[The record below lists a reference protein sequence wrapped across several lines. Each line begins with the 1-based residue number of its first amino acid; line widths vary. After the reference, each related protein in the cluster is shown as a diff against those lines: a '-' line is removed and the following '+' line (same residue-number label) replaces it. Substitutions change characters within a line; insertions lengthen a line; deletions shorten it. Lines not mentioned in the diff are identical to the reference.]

1 MFKLIFR
8 HLSIAQLLAFFLS
21 NLVGL
26 YIVLMGIQVYHDIK
40 PLFTQNDS
48 FFKPEHIVISK
59 KVNTMTTVMAD
70 KPVFSDEEINSIAEQ
85 PFVKDVAVFV
95 PSMFSVYAT
104 VGGKMAGG
112 TLSTSMFFE
121 AIPDKFIDVESDQ
134 WHYEEDSDFV
144 PIIIP
149 RNYLN
154 LYNFGFAS
162 SQGLPVISEKII
174 STVTINF
181 SLVGK
186 KGRKQVQ
193 GRIVGF
199 SDRFNTILVPMDFL
213 TQTNRMLSGEG
224 GETYSRA
231 IMEVDNLSDERINSF
246 ISSNNY
252 DVENDITD
260 ASKTK
265 YMLLLIMGGVVVVG
279 LMICTLSI
287 YILMLSIFLLIQKM
301 TEHIDNLLLIGYTT
315 HAVAKPYCL
324 IGTILNGLSLVFAV
338 LFLYLTRSFYLA
350 KLEMLYAVEVPSMAS
365 AVMIGVALCLF
376 IFMMNTLV
384 IYKKVSSIW
393 NIHKK

>member
-48 FFKPEHIVISK
+48 FLKPEHIVISK

-121 AIPDKFIDVESDQ
+121 AIPDKFIDVESDK

-287 YILMLSIFLLIQKM
+287 
-301 TEHIDNLLLIGYTT
+301 
-315 HAVAKPYCL
+315 
-324 IGTILNGLSLVFAV
+324 
-338 LFLYLTRSFYLA
+338 
-350 KLEMLYAVEVPSMAS
+350 
-365 AVMIGVALCLF
+365 
-376 IFMMNTLV
+376 
-384 IYKKVSSIW
+384 
-393 NIHKK
+393 

>member
-48 FFKPEHIVISK
+48 FLKPEHIVISK

-85 PFVKDVAVFV
+85 PFVKDVAIFV
-95 PSMFSVYAT
+95 PSMFSVHAS
-104 VGGKMAGG
+104 VGGKMMGG
-112 TLSTSMFFE
+112 AFSTAMFFE
-121 AIPDKFIDVESDQ
+121 AIPDKFIDVESEK
-134 WHYEEDSDFV
+134 WHYKEDSNFV

-162 SQGLPVISEKII
+162 SQGLPVMSEKII
-174 STVTINF
+174 SSVSIRF

-186 KGRKQVQ
+186 KGRKNVE
-193 GRIVGF
+193 GKIVGF
-199 SDRFNTILVPMDFL
+199 SDRFNTILVPMDFIRS
-213 TQTNRMLSGEG
+213 TNRMLTGKEVG
-224 GETYSRA
+224 PNSRA
-231 IMEVDNLSDERINSF
+231 IVEVENLADERISTF
-246 ISSNNY
+246 IANNDY
-252 DVENDITD
+252 DVENDVTD

-265 YMLLLIMGGVVVVG
+265 NMLLLLMGGVVVVG
-279 LMICTLSI
+279 LLICTLSI

>member
-48 FFKPEHIVISK
+48 FLKPEHIVISK

-121 AIPDKFIDVESDQ
+121 AIPDKFIDVESDK

-265 YMLLLIMGGVVVVG
+265 NMLLLLMGGVVVVG
-279 LMICTLSI
+279 LLICTLSI

-315 HAVAKPYCL
+315 HAIAKPYCL
-324 IGTILNGLSLVFAV
+324 IGTLLNVFSLLFAV
-338 LFLYLTRSFYLA
+338 LFLYITRLFYLD
-350 KLEMLYAVEVPSMAS
+350 KLEMLYSLEVPSMGVS
-365 AVMIGVALCLF
+365 MMIGLALCLLIF
-376 IFMMNTLV
+376 IINALV
-384 IYKKVSSIW
+384 IYKKIRSIW

>member
-48 FFKPEHIVISK
+48 FLKPEHIVISK

-121 AIPDKFIDVESDQ
+121 AIPDKFIDVESDK

-193 GRIVGF
+193 CRIVGF

-324 IGTILNGLSLVFAV
+324 IGTLLNVFSLLFAV
-338 LFLYLTRSFYLA
+338 LFLYITRLFYLD
-350 KLEMLYAVEVPSMAS
+350 KLEMLYSLEVPSMGVS
-365 AVMIGVALCLF
+365 MMIGLALCLLIF
-376 IFMMNTLV
+376 IINTLV
-384 IYKKVSSIW
+384 IYKKIRSIW

>member
-48 FFKPEHIVISK
+48 FLKPEHIVISK

-121 AIPDKFIDVESDQ
+121 AIPDKFIDVESDK

-315 HAVAKPYCL
+315 HAIAKPYCL
-324 IGTILNGLSLVFAV
+324 IGTLLNVFSLLFAV
-338 LFLYLTRSFYLA
+338 LFLYITRLFYLD
-350 KLEMLYAVEVPSMAS
+350 KLEMLYSLEVPSMGVS
-365 AVMIGVALCLF
+365 MMIGLALCLLIF
-376 IFMMNTLV
+376 IINALV
-384 IYKKVSSIW
+384 IYKKIRSIW

>member
-48 FFKPEHIVISK
+48 FLKPEHIVISK

-315 HAVAKPYCL
+315 HAIAKPYCL
-324 IGTILNGLSLVFAV
+324 IGTLLNVFSLLFAV
-338 LFLYLTRSFYLA
+338 LFLYITRLFYLD
-350 KLEMLYAVEVPSMAS
+350 KLEMLYSLEVPSMGVS
-365 AVMIGVALCLF
+365 MMIGLALCLLIF
-376 IFMMNTLV
+376 IINALV
-384 IYKKVSSIW
+384 IYKKIRSIW

>member
-48 FFKPEHIVISK
+48 FLKPEHIVISK

-121 AIPDKFIDVESDQ
+121 AIPDKFIDVESDK

-162 SQGLPVISEKII
+162 SQGLPVISERII

-315 HAVAKPYCL
+315 HAIAKPYCL
-324 IGTILNGLSLVFAV
+324 IGTLLNVFSLLFAV
-338 LFLYLTRSFYLA
+338 LFLYITRLFYLD
-350 KLEMLYAVEVPSMAS
+350 KLEMLYSLEVPSMGVS
-365 AVMIGVALCLF
+365 MMIGLALCLLIF
-376 IFMMNTLV
+376 IINALV
-384 IYKKVSSIW
+384 IYKKIRSIW

>member
-1 MFKLIFR
+1 MFKLISR
-8 HLSIAQLLAFFLS
+8 HLSVAQLLAFFLS

-26 YIVLMGIQVYHDIK
+26 YIVLMGIQVYYDVK
-40 PLFTQNDS
+40 PMFTQNDS
-48 FFKPEHIVISK
+48 FLKPEHLVVSK
-59 KVNTMTTVMAD
+59 KVNTLTTVMD
-70 KPVFSDEEINSIAEQ
+70 EKPVFTEEEINNIATQ
-85 PFVKDVAVFV
+85 PFVKDVAIFV
-95 PSMFSVYAT
+95 PSMFSVHAS
-104 VGGKMAGG
+104 VGGKMMGG
-112 TLSTSMFFE
+112 AFNTAMFFE
-121 AIPDKFIDVESDQ
+121 AIPDKFIDVESEK
-134 WHYEEDSDFV
+134 WHYKEDSNFV

-162 SQGLPVISEKII
+162 SQGLPVMSEKII
-174 STVTINF
+174 SSVSIRF

-186 KGRKQVQ
+186 KGRKNVE
-193 GRIVGF
+193 GKIVGF
-199 SDRFNTILVPMDFL
+199 SDRFNTILVPMDFIL
-213 TQTNRMLSGEG
+213 STNRMLTGNEVG
-224 GETYSRA
+224 PNSRV
-231 IMEVDNLSDERINSF
+231 IIEVDNLADERISTF
-246 ISSNNY
+246 VANNDY
-252 DVENDITD
+252 DVENDVTD

-265 YMLLLIMGGVVVVG
+265 NMLLLLMGGVVVVG
-279 LMICTLSI
+279 LLICTLSI

-350 KLEMLYAVEVPSMAS
+350 KLEMLYAVEFPSMAS